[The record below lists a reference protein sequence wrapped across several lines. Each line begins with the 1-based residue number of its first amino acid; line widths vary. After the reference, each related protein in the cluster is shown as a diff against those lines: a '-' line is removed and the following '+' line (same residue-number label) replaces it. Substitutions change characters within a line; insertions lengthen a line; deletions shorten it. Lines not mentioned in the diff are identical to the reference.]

1 MTEGAKKARREYYR
15 EYYANNPDAREKRNA
30 YRREW
35 GKRPENKEKIKK
47 NLEKYCTVSSGI
59 IEHSPMSDK
68 IIKISVIFWFWNSI
82 CGIFLAY
89 TQNAH
94 DKNKKIKIFFII

>member
-47 NLEKYCTVSSGI
+47 NLEKYWERKAKE
-59 IEHSPMSDK
+59 IEENDK
-68 IIKISVIFWFWNSI
+68 
-82 CGIFLAY
+82 
-89 TQNAH
+89 
-94 DKNKKIKIFFII
+94 